1 MHFSTLHR
9 ESGKRD
15 SNPRP
20 QPWQGCALPTELFP
34 QTLLPFR
41 TATTPHVLRTKRVR
55 TTAAVLGRIH
65 GDGGEGNRT
74 PDLVNAIHAL
84 SQLSYAPGDG
94 RVRCEKKR
102 IPSGTAKYSHVYIA
116 CQRNGTSENICGQ
129 YFAAPSGVVADLE
142 TPPLIPRDFAVA
154 NHRRCDG
161 MHNNR
166 RRS

>member
-41 TATTPHVLRTKRVR
+41 TATTPHLLRTKRVR
-55 TTAAVLGRIH
+55 TAAAVLGRIH

-84 SQLSYAPGDG
+84 SQLSYAPRRRPRAVRENVYRPEPPSIATCIS
-94 RVRCEKKR
+94 RVNEM
-102 IPSGTAKYSHVYIA
+102 GLAKTSAASIL
-116 CQRNGTSENICGQ
+116 QRLLGSSPISE
-129 YFAAPSGVVADLE
+129 
-142 TPPLIPRDFAVA
+142 R
-154 NHRRCDG
+154 HRRSLAIARLLTVE
-161 MHNNR
+161 MR
-166 RRS
+166 RK